1 MPPMHSFLCNC
12 HTHLGDAFIQ
22 LPRRQWGVEE
32 LVAPPDG
39 YKHRRLR
46 EATPT
51 EVRRGIEQAL
61 AVMRDCGTTHFI
73 DFREGGVEGV
83 RALRSL
89 APPPQALILGRP
101 ERERHNEKEIDA
113 LLEIADGIGLS
124 GIAEWKY
131 EEVRAVAH
139 QVHREGKLFAI
150 HASEHRRENMQAILA
165 LRPSFL
171 VHLCAA
177 TAEDLQMV
185 ADAGVPV
192 VVCPRTN
199 AFFGL
204 RPPLEDMLERGIP
217 VMLGTDNAMITPPDI
232 CQEMDYVRRHFKVT
246 EDQVVSMVSSGPRK
260 YLNVGAH
267 IHQPD

>member
-1 MPPMHSFLCNC
+1 MQPFLCNC
-12 HTHLGDAFIQ
+12 HTHIGDAFIR
-22 LPRRQWGVEE
+22 LPRQQWTVEE

-46 EATPT
+46 EATPA
-51 EVRRGIEQAL
+51 EVRRGMEQAM
-61 AVMRDCGTTHFI
+61 AVMGNCGTTHFI
-73 DFREGGVEGV
+73 DFREGGREGV

-89 APPPQALILGRP
+89 SPPPRALVLGRP
-101 ERERHNEKEIDA
+101 AQERYDEKEMED
-113 LLEIADGIGLS
+113 LLEMADGVGLS
-124 GIAEWKY
+124 GIADWEY
-131 EEVRAVAH
+131 EEICRVAEH
-139 QVHREGKLFAI
+139 VHRAGKLFAL
-150 HASEHRRENMQAILA
+150 HVSEHRRENMEDVLA

-177 TAEDLQMV
+177 AARDLRMV

-192 VVCPRTN
+192 VVCPRAN

-204 RPPLEDMLERGIP
+204 RPPLESLLELDVP

-232 CQEMDYVRRHFKVT
+232 RQEMRYVQRIFGVS
-246 EDQVVSMVSSGPRK
+246 EAQVAAMVSDVPRK
-260 YLNVGAH
+260 CLNASAH